1 MSKLFNNISILYT
14 SIGAFLSIVFGG
26 LDNLII
32 TLCAFMIIDY
42 ITGVLSAIYNK
53 KLSSQIGYKGIIK
66 KVTMLIVVAVS
77 ALLQN
82 EVGIPAVRDIVILF
96 FISNEG
102 ISILEN
108 VGNTGLKLPPKL
120 KEILMQ
126 LRDKGV

>member
-1 MSKLFNNISILYT
+1 MSKLFNNISILCT
-14 SIGAFLSIVFGG
+14 IIGAFLSVLFGG

-32 TLCAFMIIDY
+32 TLCAFMVIDY

-77 ALLQN
+77 VLLQN
-82 EVGIPAVRDIVILF
+82 KIGIPAIRDIVILF
-96 FISNEG
+96 FVSNEG

-108 VGNTGLKLPPKL
+108 VSSTGLKLPPKL
-120 KEILMQ
+120 KEVLKQ
-126 LRDKGV
+126 LRDKGE

>member
-1 MSKLFNNISILYT
+1 MSKLFNNISILCT
-14 SIGAFLSIVFGG
+14 SIGAFLSVLFGG

-32 TLCAFMIIDY
+32 TLCAFMVIDY

-77 ALLQN
+77 VLLQN
-82 EVGIPAVRDIVILF
+82 KIGIPAIRDIVILF

-108 VGNTGLKLPPKL
+108 VSSTGLKLPPKL
-120 KEILMQ
+120 KEVLKQ
-126 LRDKGV
+126 LRDKGE

>member
-1 MSKLFNNISILYT
+1 MSKLFNNISIICT
-14 SIGAFLSIVFGG
+14 SIGVFLSVLFGG

-32 TLCAFMIIDY
+32 TLCAFMVIDY

-77 ALLQN
+77 VLLQN
-82 EVGIPAVRDIVILF
+82 KIGIPAIRDIVILF
-96 FISNEG
+96 FVSNEG

-108 VGNTGLKLPPKL
+108 ISSTGLKLPPKL
-120 KEILMQ
+120 KEVLKQ
-126 LRDKGV
+126 LRDKGE

>member
-1 MSKLFNNISILYT
+1 MQKLFNNITLILT
-14 SIGAFLSIVFGG
+14 AIGGFLSILLGG

-32 TLCAFMIIDY
+32 TLLAFIVIDY

-53 KLSSQIGYKGIIK
+53 VLSSQIGYKGIIK
-66 KVTMLIVVAVS
+66 KVTMLLVVAVS
-77 ALLQN
+77 VLLQN
-82 EVGIPAVRDIVILF
+82 RVGIPAIRDIVILF

-120 KEILMQ
+120 KEIMKQ
-126 LRDKGV
+126 LRDKGD

>member
-1 MSKLFNNISILYT
+1 MQKLFNNISILFS
-14 SIGAFLSIVFGG
+14 SIGGFLSIIFGG
-26 LDNLII
+26 FDNLII
-32 TLCAFMIIDY
+32 TLCSFIVIDY
-42 ITGVLSAIYNK
+42 ITGILSAIYNK

-77 ALLQN
+77 VLLQN
-82 EVGIPAVRDIVILF
+82 QVGIPAVRDIVILF

-120 KEILMQ
+120 KEILKQ

>member
-1 MSKLFNNISILYT
+1 MQKLFNNISILFS
-14 SIGAFLSIVFGG
+14 SIGGFLSFIFGG
-26 LDNLII
+26 FDNLII
-32 TLCAFMIIDY
+32 TLCSFIVIDY

-66 KVTMLIVVAVS
+66 KFTMLIVVAVS
-77 ALLQN
+77 VLLQN
-82 EVGIPAVRDIVILF
+82 RVGIPAVRDMVILF
-96 FISNEG
+96 FVSNEG

-120 KEILMQ
+120 KEILKQ

>member
-1 MSKLFNNISILYT
+1 MQKLFNNISILFS
-14 SIGAFLSIVFGG
+14 SIGGFLSIIFGG
-26 LDNLII
+26 FDNLII
-32 TLCAFMIIDY
+32 TLCSFIVIDY
-42 ITGVLSAIYNK
+42 ITGLLSAIYNK

-77 ALLQN
+77 VLLQN
-82 EVGIPAVRDIVILF
+82 QVGIPAVRDIVILF

-120 KEILMQ
+120 KEILKQ

>member
-1 MSKLFNNISILYT
+1 MSKLFNNISILCT
-14 SIGAFLSIVFGG
+14 SIGAFFLVFGG

-32 TLCAFMIIDY
+32 TLCAFMVIDY

-77 ALLQN
+77 VLLQN
-82 EVGIPAVRDIVILF
+82 KIGIPAIRDIVILF
-96 FISNEG
+96 FVSNEG

-108 VGNTGLKLPPKL
+108 VSSTGLKLPPKL
-120 KEILMQ
+120 KNVLKQ
-126 LRDKGV
+126 LRDKGE